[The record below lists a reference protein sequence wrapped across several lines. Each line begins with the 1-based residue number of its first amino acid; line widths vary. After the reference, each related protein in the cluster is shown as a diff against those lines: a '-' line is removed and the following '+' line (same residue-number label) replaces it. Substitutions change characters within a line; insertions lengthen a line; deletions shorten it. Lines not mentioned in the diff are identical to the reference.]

1 MEGEREKGEELE
13 KYCCFAYVELS
24 CIDFGFKSSLVI
36 F

>member
-13 KYCCFAYVELS
+13 KYCCFACVELS